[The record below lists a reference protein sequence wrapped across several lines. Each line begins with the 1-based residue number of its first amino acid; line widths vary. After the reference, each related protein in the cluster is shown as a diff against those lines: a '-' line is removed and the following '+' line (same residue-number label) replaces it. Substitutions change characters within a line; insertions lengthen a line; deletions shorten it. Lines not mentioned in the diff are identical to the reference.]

1 MSPELAAEVERTMAD
16 LRRARL
22 AATAWPVVAGDLG
35 RLDAAVERS
44 NEAAV
49 RAALLPI
56 SQAAFEGKVRGR
68 LAGADRPAAFVSVTK
83 KTSALPAVGLVCG
96 GILLLLGYLLG
107 GWLVFLGTAVFAV
120 FIFGVAVAGTRTN
133 VDRTEER
140 RARGQAPTRESTEPA
155 PPMIREMIT
164 RIESGLDM

>member
-1 MSPELAAEVERTMAD
+1 MVPPDLAEEVLRSMTD
-16 LRRARL
+16 LRRTRL

-35 RLDAAVERS
+35 RLDAAVDHRDED
-44 NEAAV
+44 AI

-68 LAGADRPAAFVSVTK
+68 LAGADRTAAFVSVTK

-107 GWLVFLGTAVFAV
+107 GWLVFLGTAVFAL

-133 VDRTEER
+133 LDRTEER
-140 RARGQAPTRESTEPA
+140 RARGQAPTRESTEFA
-155 PPMIREMIT
+155 PPVVVQAIAG
-164 RIESGLDM
+164 IERALT